1 MGSDLLASLT
11 SRLPILALILQWPS
25 LDHDFSAVIKNHI
38 LLGLREFSRTSQSR
52 EQAFTALRDVW
63 ADLSYREE
71 VGAEAG
77 I

>member
-38 LLGLREFSRTSQSR
+38 LLGLEIGPNRTVCCESGGHR
-52 EQAFTALRDVW
+52 L
-63 ADLSYREE
+63 
-71 VGAEAG
+71 
-77 I
+77 